1 MVKRKEKDFFKQKL
15 LSEKGLDFMK
25 DELKNLNDIVGAIKP
40 SSGELPVLDTIDI
53 FGGSIPLNGIAGG
66 DHIIYID
73 FNKRYDLDVRINEAV
88 ENGDLGITEK
98 LRSLKQ
104 KAGILIADVSG
115 HKITDASMAAMLHQS
130 FMVGIL
136 YELKIFGEITSEL
149 FEILNSRFYKSS
161 AFSKF
166 ITMIYGEISLDGTFR
181 FINAGHPSPV
191 VFSNKFNK
199 LMKVCNKKAYSF
211 PPVGTLPSVVD
222 IDSSRN
228 QSRLGFKKRYSIN
241 KIHLMGQGDILLLFT
256 DGLLE
261 HGIEDDLDYFEKKL
275 EKTVRDSKDLSAK
288 EIYYKIIE
296 DMHKY
301 SNPSDDIS
309 IVVIKKN

>member
-1 MVKRKEKDFFKQKL
+1 MVKRRVKDEVKKNL
-15 LSEKGLDFMK
+15 LLEKGLDFMK
-25 DELKNLNDIVGAIKP
+25 DELENLNDIVGAIKP
-40 SSGELPVLDTIDI
+40 SSGERPEISGIDI
-53 FGGSIPLNGIAGG
+53 FGGSIPLNKLAGG

-88 ENGDLGITEK
+88 QRGETGIADN
-98 LRSLKQ
+98 LRSLKN

-130 FMVGIL
+130 FMVGVL
-136 YELKIFGEITSEL
+136 YELKIFGEVTSEL

-166 ITMIYGEISLDGTFR
+166 ITMIYGEICVDGTFR

-199 LMKVCNKKAYSF
+199 LMKVCNKKAYTF

-228 QSRLGFKKRYSIN
+228 QNRLGFKKRYSIN

-256 DGLLE
+256 DGVLE
-261 HGIEDDLDYFEKKL
+261 HGIKDDLGYFDKKL
-275 EKTVRDSKDLSAK
+275 ENTVRSVKDLSAV
-288 EIYYKIIE
+288 EIYSIIIE
-296 DMHKY
+296 DMYKFGA
-301 SNPSDDIS
+301 PSDDIS
-309 IVVIKKN
+309 LVVIKKS